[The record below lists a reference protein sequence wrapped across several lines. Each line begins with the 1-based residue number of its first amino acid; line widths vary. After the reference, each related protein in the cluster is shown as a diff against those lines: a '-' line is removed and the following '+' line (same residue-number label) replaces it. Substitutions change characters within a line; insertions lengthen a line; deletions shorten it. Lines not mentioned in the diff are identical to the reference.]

1 MATDRFEMAKQ
12 IDMSE
17 VWPTPALF
25 RAARGLLGWGQ
36 EDLAEKAGFARKT
49 IVLIES
55 HVTSTMDARREAVV
69 RELAAFLEKQGI
81 EFLPPARGKDGVGG
95 GVRFADREREAKVVG
110 EVRAEIERRA
120 AERERKAKDKP
131 APDGMRKSKP
141 SKARK
146 Q

>member
-1 MATDRFEMAKQ
+1 MARR
-12 IDMSE
+12 IDMSD

-36 EDLAEKAGFARKT
+36 EVLAEQSGFARKT
-49 IVLIES
+49 IVLIEG

-81 EFLPPARGKDGVGG
+81 EFLPPARGKDGAGG
-95 GVRFADREREAKVVG
+95 GVRFADHGREAIVVD

-120 AERERKAKDKP
+120 AARQRKAKQKP
-131 APDGMRKSKP
+131 TTERPQKPKAP
-141 SKARK
+141 KAKKR
-146 Q
+146 